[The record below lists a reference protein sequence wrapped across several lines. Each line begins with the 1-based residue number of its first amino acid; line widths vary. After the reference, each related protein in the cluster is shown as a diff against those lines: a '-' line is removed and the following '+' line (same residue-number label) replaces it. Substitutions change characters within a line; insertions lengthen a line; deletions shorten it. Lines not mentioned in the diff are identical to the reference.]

1 MIKKILISLF
11 VIGSVLPL
19 LASLTYALLYSL
31 GLTGLL
37 SDGLTFANWIQIF
50 TGEFFQSMVYSVWIA
65 FSSAFFTITLAM
77 ALLFI
82 ARKYLNRPNVYRS
95 LFLPLTI
102 PPIVLAFVIFQLYSG
117 GGILSRAAWLLGLI
131 SDLNQF
137 PALVQDPYGIGIILA
152 HIFLVFPF
160 FLLVLLNLFENE
172 KLDELAA
179 VASTLG
185 ADSKD
190 IIFRIQVPILLKGI
204 FPLLALYFIF
214 FLGAFEIPLVLG
226 QSSPHMITVLI
237 IEKLQ
242 RFNLADIPVAYAM
255 AVWYSVICITTI
267 SYLFTHFKKRYS
279 L

>member
-1 MIKKILISLF
+1 MIKKILILLF

-19 LASLTYALLYSL
+19 SASLTYALLYSL

-37 SDGLTFANWIQIF
+37 SDGLTIANWIQIF
-50 TGEFFQSMVYSVWIA
+50 TGEFFQSMIYSVWIA
-65 FSSAFFTITLAM
+65 FCSAFLTIILAM

-117 GGILSRAAWLLGLI
+117 GGILSRVAWHLGLI

-160 FLLVLLNLFENE
+160 FLLVLLNLYENE
-172 KLDELAA
+172 KLDELAS

-185 ADSKD
+185 ADSKE
-190 IIFRIQVPILLKGI
+190 IIFRIQVPVLLKGI
-204 FPLLALYFIF
+204 LPLLALYFIF
-214 FLGAFEIPLVLG
+214 FLGAYEIPLVLG

-237 IEKLQ
+237 LEKLQ

-255 AVWYSVICITTI
+255 AVWYSVICIATI

>member
-77 ALLFI
+77 VLLFI

>member
-1 MIKKILISLF
+1 LTKKILISLF
-11 VIGSVLPL
+11 IFGCILPL
-19 LASLTYALLYSL
+19 SASVTYALLYSL
-31 GLTGLL
+31 GLTGML
-37 SDGLTFANWIQIF
+37 SEGFTLSNWIQIF
-50 TGEFFQSMVYSVWIA
+50 RGEFFQSMIYSVWIA
-65 FSSAFFTITLAM
+65 FCSAFFTVLLAM
-77 ALLFI
+77 VLLFT
-82 ARKYLNRPNVYRS
+82 ARKYLNKPNVYRS

-117 GGILSRAAWLLGLI
+117 GGILSRVAWHLGLI
-131 SDLNQF
+131 SDLSQF

-172 KLDELAA
+172 KLDELAS

-185 ADSKD
+185 ASSKD
-190 IIFRIQVPILLKGI
+190 IIFRLQIPILLKSI

-214 FLGAFEIPLVLG
+214 FLGAYEIPLVLG

-255 AVWYSVICITTI
+255 AVWYSIICIATI

>member
-1 MIKKILISLF
+1 MTKKILISLF
-11 VIGSVLPL
+11 IFGCILPL
-19 LASLTYALLYSL
+19 SASVTYALLYSL
-31 GLTGLL
+31 GLTGML
-37 SDGLTFANWIQIF
+37 SEGFTLSNWIQIF
-50 TGEFFQSMVYSVWIA
+50 RGEFFQSMIYSVWIA
-65 FSSAFFTITLAM
+65 FCSAFFTVLLAM
-77 ALLFI
+77 VLLFT
-82 ARKYLNRPNVYRS
+82 ARKYLNKPNVYRS

-117 GGILSRAAWLLGLI
+117 GGILSRVAWHLGLI
-131 SDLNQF
+131 SDLSQF

-172 KLDELAA
+172 KLDELAS

-185 ADSKD
+185 ASSKD
-190 IIFRIQVPILLKGI
+190 IIFRLQIPILLKSI

-214 FLGAFEIPLVLG
+214 FLGAYEIPLVLG

-255 AVWYSVICITTI
+255 AVWYSIICIATI

>member
-1 MIKKILISLF
+1 LIKKILISLF
-11 VIGSVLPL
+11 VIGCILPL
-19 LASLTYALLYSL
+19 SASLTYALLYSL

-37 SDGLTFANWIQIF
+37 SDGLTLANWIKIF
-50 TGEFFQSMVYSVWIA
+50 TGEFFHSMIYSVWIA
-65 FSSAFFTITLAM
+65 FCSAFFTITFALT
-77 ALLFI
+77 LLFI
-82 ARKYLNRPNVYRS
+82 ARNYLNRPNVYRS

-117 GGILSRAAWLLGLI
+117 GGILSRIAWHLGLI

-137 PALVQDPYGIGIILA
+137 PSLVQDPYGIGIILA

-160 FLLVLLNLFENE
+160 FLLVLLNLYENE
-172 KLDELAA
+172 KLDELAS

-185 ADSKD
+185 AGSAD
-190 IIFRIQVPILLKGI
+190 IIFRVQVPVLLKGI

-214 FLGAFEIPLVLG
+214 FLGAYEIPLVLG

-237 IEKLQ
+237 LEKLQ

-255 AVWYSVICITTI
+255 AVWYSIICIATI

>member
-1 MIKKILISLF
+1 LTKKILISLF

-19 LASLTYALLYSL
+19 SASLTYALLYSL

-37 SDGLTFANWIQIF
+37 SDGLTLANWIQIF
-50 TGEFFQSMVYSVWIA
+50 TGEFFQSMIYSVWIA
-65 FSSAFFTITLAM
+65 FSSAFFTITL
-77 ALLFI
+77 
-82 ARKYLNRPNVYRS
+82 
-95 LFLPLTI
+95 LPLTI

-117 GGILSRAAWLLGLI
+117 GGILSRVAWHLGLI

-190 IIFRIQVPILLKGI
+190 IVFRIQVPILLKGI

-255 AVWYSVICITTI
+255 AVWYSVICIATI